1 MRSGFSYL
9 RTAVSM
15 NLYFHSFYAQ
25 VNQKLEDVAR
35 QQERDDTLYE
45 EPKVPSRKSPS
56 SRDRERA
63 RMREKVDMRRAEEEE
78 RERMREEAERMKRV
92 AEEKAMIERERKEK
106 EEAERREI
114 EETKRRMEE
123 EERQKK
129 QEEERQRLEIER
141 KAQEERERLARD
153 AEEQERQRKKQA
165 LLAKLSAMDEPGQND
180 KSKNILTMSP
190 TRTKK
195 DWKFS
200 DPVENMYQGKPAY
213 DITSSPK
220 RKNKL
225 LQEEDEFSYK
235 PSFGGKWNN
244 GPKTTTKG
252 KSLFDDDPPSPPKN
266 TNKDKKTDLMAS
278 LFGGDAGRKPTPPS
292 TEREGS
298 GLDFTLNGNAA
309 SRRKLSTKPV
319 NQTRENP
326 AQMFGGGIG
335 VVDDSPP
342 NSSNRLLPKRTNQSS
357 AAFNRPAV
365 NEIDDL
371 DEIEEVV
378 L

>member
-1 MRSGFSYL
+1 MLCLCVPIYL
-9 RTAVSM
+9 
-15 NLYFHSFYAQ
+15 NLYLHSFYTQ
-25 VNQKLEDVAR
+25 VNQKLEAVAR
-35 QQERDDTLYE
+35 QRERDDTLYE
-45 EPKVPSRKSPS
+45 EPKVSSRKGPS

-63 RMREKVDMRRAEEEE
+63 RMREEEDMRRAEEEE
-78 RERMREEAERMKRV
+78 RDRTREEAERMKRV
-92 AEEKAMIERERKEK
+92 AEEKARIEMERKEK

-114 EETKRRMEE
+114 EEAKRRMEE
-123 EERQKK
+123 EERKK
-129 QEEERQRLEIER
+129 KDEEERQRFEIER

-165 LLAKLSAMDEPGQND
+165 LLAKLSAMDEPEQNG
-180 KSKNILTMSP
+180 KNKNILTMSP
-190 TRTKK
+190 TRTRK
-195 DWKFS
+195 DWKFT

-244 GPKTTTKG
+244 GPKTTSKG

-278 LFGGDAGRKPTPPS
+278 LFGGDAARKPTPPS

-298 GLDFTLNGNAA
+298 GLDFTFNSNAA
-309 SRRKLSTKPV
+309 SRRKASY
-319 NQTRENP
+319 QTSEPGKRE
-326 AQMFGGGIG
+326 F
-335 VVDDSPP
+335 
-342 NSSNRLLPKRTNQSS
+342 S
-357 AAFNRPAV
+357 ANV
-365 NEIDDL
+365 WWGYWCS
-371 DEIEEVV
+371 
-378 L
+378 

>member
-1 MRSGFSYL
+1 
-9 RTAVSM
+9 M
-15 NLYFHSFYAQ
+15 NLYLHSFYTQ
-25 VNQKLEDVAR
+25 VNQKLEAVAR
-35 QQERDDTLYE
+35 QRERDDTLYE
-45 EPKVPSRKSPS
+45 EPKVSSRKGPS

-63 RMREKVDMRRAEEEE
+63 RIKEEEDMRRAEEEE
-78 RERMREEAERMKRV
+78 RDRMREEAERMKRV
-92 AEEKAMIERERKEK
+92 AEEKAKIERERKEK

-114 EETKRRMEE
+114 EEAKRRMEQ
-123 EERQKK
+123 EERNKK
-129 QEEERQRLEIER
+129 EEERQRLEIER

-165 LLAKLSAMDEPGQND
+165 LLAKLSAMDEPEQNG
-180 KSKNILTMSP
+180 KNKNILTMSP
-190 TRTKK
+190 TRTRK

-200 DPVENMYQGKPAY
+200 DPVENMYQRKPAY

-244 GPKTTTKG
+244 GPKTTNKG
-252 KSLFDDDPPSPPKN
+252 KSLFDDDLPSPPKN

-278 LFGGDAGRKPTPPS
+278 LFGGDAARKPTPPS

-298 GLDFTLNGNAA
+298 GLDFTFNSNAA
-309 SRRKLSTKPV
+309 SRRKSSTKPA
-319 NQTRENP
+319 NQARENSV
-326 AQMFGGGIG
+326 QMFGGGIG

-357 AAFNRPAV
+357 AAFNRPTV